1 MPSRGRER
9 HYKRDFVSWQRNHRT
24 HGACCGAR
32 KSAWNL
38 QACPQTSIRGP
49 FVLKP
54 TRAFMSGKSRF
65 MTSAMH
71 RRSEVAKRPSRQRY
85 KRAPTKKRPGHRRE
99 DLRSWCAITSRGRVE
114 CRWTVAIRRSLPLLT
129 RNRFP
134 TVIEP
139 SQDAMH
145 LAICSVWKR
154 KSASWTSRYRPCRA
168 I

>member
-85 KRAPTKKRPGHRRE
+85 KRAPTKK
-99 DLRSWCAITSRGRVE
+99 
-114 CRWTVAIRRSLPLLT
+114 
-129 RNRFP
+129 
-134 TVIEP
+134 
-139 SQDAMH
+139 
-145 LAICSVWKR
+145 
-154 KSASWTSRYRPCRA
+154 ASWTSTRRSAELVRDYLARSSGTPVDGGNKAQSSTVDPQSLSHCD
-168 I
+168 